1 MVRTL
6 YVKEVSDENIVE
18 KVDRIVRE
26 WNERKKD
33 VEELYDE
40 MLSIAEY
47 INMER
52 KEGEKLGLNEKEY
65 RVFKRLKS
73 HRTDKP
79 DDTEIVKDV
88 KEIIERVNAKTF
100 PRWFEKSEVVQEV
113 ERDILMYLLDRMAG
127 KLDDITT
134 TRDEIV
140 RFLIIQAEKES
151 KGR

>member
-1 MVRTL
+1 M
-6 YVKEVSDENIVE
+6 VKEV
-18 KVDRIVRE
+18 
-26 WNERKKD
+26 
-33 VEELYDE
+33 
-40 MLSIAEY
+40 
-47 INMER
+47 
-52 KEGEKLGLNEKEY
+52 
-65 RVFKRLKS
+65 
-73 HRTDKP
+73 
-79 DDTEIVKDV
+79 
-88 KEIIERVNAKTF
+88 KEIMERVNAKTF